1 MKFQIISSIAL
12 ISTSV
17 LALPQ
22 NTPPATD
29 TLTHTTTPPTEQG
42 NYSCREFVFSNPLIF
57 FIHRCRVTSKR

>member
-42 NYSCREFVFSNPLIF
+42 NYPRRKFVFSNPLIF
-57 FIHRCRVTSKR
+57 YTQV

>member
-29 TLTHTTTPPTEQG
+29 KPTNTTTPPTEQG
-42 NYSCREFVFSNPLIF
+42 NYPRRKFIFSNPLI